1 MNTAD
6 FDYVRKYVREQ
17 AAIVLE
23 PGKEYLVESRLLT
36 LSRKESLGSVDE
48 LMVRLRADP
57 KGALHRKVVDAMT
70 TNETSFFR
78 DIHPFDALRKWIL
91 PEVIERRAAERKLS
105 LWCGAASTGQEP
117 YSVLMLIAEYFP
129 ALLTWDLRFIATDLS
144 TEVLARA
151 RAGRFSQLE
160 VNRGLPASM
169 LVKHFSRQGVEWE
182 VKPELRRRV
191 EFREMN
197 LLSECSL
204 LPPVDVI
211 FLRNVL
217 IYFDLETKKSIL
229 AKTRRVLR
237 PGGYL
242 LLGGAET
249 TLNVDDAF
257 ERVVYD
263 KTTCYRIKGGA
274 NSPAPS
280 VTPRATVRP
289 TTAPGL
295 PARVAPPPAFAGP
308 P

>member
-1 MNTAD
+1 MNAAD

-23 PGKEYLVESRLLT
+23 PGKEYLVESRLLA
-36 LSRKESLGSVDE
+36 LSRKESLASVDE
-48 LMVRLRADP
+48 LMVRLRAEP
-57 KGALHRKVVDAMT
+57 KGPLHRKIVDAMT

-91 PEVIERRAAERKLS
+91 PEVIARRAPERKLT

-117 YSVLMLIAEYFP
+117 FSVLMLIAEHFP
-129 ALLTWDLRFIATDLS
+129 ALLSWDLRFIATDLC

-151 RAGRFSQLE
+151 RTGRFSQLE
-160 VNRGLPASM
+160 VNRGLPATL

-197 LLSECSL
+197 LLSEWSL

-217 IYFDLETKKSIL
+217 IYFDVETKKAIL
-229 AKTRRVLR
+229 AKARRVLR

-249 TLNVDDAF
+249 TINVDDAF
-257 ERVVYD
+257 ERVAFD
-263 KTTCYRIKGGA
+263 KTTCYRIKGEA
-274 NSPAPS
+274 NAAGPAATSSTESRPALPKAFLPRVPAPS
-280 VTPRATVRP
+280 AVA
-289 TTAPGL
+289 APS
-295 PARVAPPPAFAGP
+295 
-308 P
+308 